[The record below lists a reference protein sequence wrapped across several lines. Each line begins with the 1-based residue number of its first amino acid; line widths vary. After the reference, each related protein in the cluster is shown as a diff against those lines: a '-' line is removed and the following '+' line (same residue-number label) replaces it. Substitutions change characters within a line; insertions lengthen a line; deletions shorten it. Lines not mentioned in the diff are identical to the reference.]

1 MTLVDQSS
9 MPADLQP
16 ATVVPGLETFT
27 TVLTGV
33 GGYDHSLGQI
43 CLFSFQGGYSADF
56 EGLLLDGM
64 RIVAWSACCS

>member
-27 TVLTGV
+27 TVLAGV
-33 GGYDHSLGQI
+33 GGDDHNLGQI
-43 CLFSFQGGYSADF
+43 CTFSSQGGYSADF
-56 EGLLLDGM
+56 EGLLLNGIK
-64 RIVAWSACCS
+64 IVAWSACCS